1 MAILNAFCM
10 PVVAFCVI
18 KLQFTYY
25 SKYSGNTEWESEG
38 LRYIL
43 FLACWIFVQVL
54 VKGIEKSIFSAMGE
68 KMTLLIRL
76 SLIEEIMHKQI
87 SWFDREDRAPGIIT
101 KTISG
106 DIALLNGMTAEML
119 VTLFELAFVMAL
131 GMIGG
136 IYFQWQA
143 ALVCVICSPIMIA
156 AMYLSATMKWGNRGG
171 KKMDNSDK
179 LSNYDKSN
187 ALLSDVIINYRTVVS
202 LGQKNVDSIC
212 NKFEELLVGPMEDVI
227 KKSNKAGLYY
237 GLA

>member
-1 MAILNAFCM
+1 MAIINAFCM

-38 LRYIL
+38 LQYIL
-43 FLACWIFVQVL
+43 MLFCWIFVQVF

-131 GMIGG
+131 GIIGG
-136 IYFQWQA
+136 VYFQWQA
-143 ALVCVICSPIMIA
+143 ALTCVICSPIMIA
-156 AMYLSATMKWGNRGG
+156 AMYLSATMRWGNKGG
-171 KKMDNSDK
+171 KKVDNSEK

-187 ALLSDVIINYRTVVS
+187 ALLSDVILNYRTVIS

>member
-1 MAILNAFCM
+1 M

-38 LRYIL
+38 LQYIL
-43 FLACWIFVQVL
+43 MLFCWIFVQVF

-156 AMYLSATMKWGNRGG
+156 AMYLSATMKWGAARGG
-171 KKMDNSDK
+171 RKPDNSDK

-187 ALLSDVIINYRTVVS
+187 ALLSDVILNYRTVVS

-212 NKFEELLVGPMEDVI
+212 TKFEELLVGPMEDVI

>member
-1 MAILNAFCM
+1 MCFMAIINAFCM

-43 FLACWIFVQVL
+43 FLGCWIFVQVL

-171 KKMDNSDK
+171 KKMDNS
-179 LSNYDKSN
+179 
-187 ALLSDVIINYRTVVS
+187 
-202 LGQKNVDSIC
+202 
-212 NKFEELLVGPMEDVI
+212 E
-227 KKSNKAGLYY
+227 
-237 GLA
+237 